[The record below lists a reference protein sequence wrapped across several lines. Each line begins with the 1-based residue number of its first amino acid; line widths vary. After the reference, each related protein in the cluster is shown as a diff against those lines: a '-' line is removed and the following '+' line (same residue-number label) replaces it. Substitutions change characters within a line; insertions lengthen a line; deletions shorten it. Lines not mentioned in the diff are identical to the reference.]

1 MNAGAVIA
9 RTDPWPSQRLAWTA
23 LAILAFAN
31 ILSYLDRIVIN
42 LLVEPIQ
49 QDLAIS
55 DTEFGLLQGV
65 AFGLFYTAMA
75 LPIGRMVDT
84 GPRKRIIA
92 AGVLVFSLF
101 TLLSGLARSFMQLFV
116 ARVGVGA
123 GEASVVPSAYSIISD
138 MFPPER
144 LGTAMSA
151 FTMTAF
157 VGIGLAYIAGGTV
170 IAAMAV
176 WDAPGFIAGLAP
188 WRRTFLLVALPGL
201 VIVPMLMLLL
211 REPARRG
218 AAAGGKVPVRAV
230 ARHLAAQRTA
240 LALLFA
246 GFSMITLSGYA
257 STVWTPALFIRT
269 YGWTASQ
276 IGVAY
281 GLLYLVLGPAGA
293 LLAGRL
299 CDRMT
304 ARGVLD
310 APLKVAAWGYLGTG
324 LFGGIA
330 PLMPT
335 GELALAV
342 FAPAMLMS
350 TMPFPMAGTAIQLIT
365 PNALR
370 GQVSALYML
379 VINLVG
385 LGLGPLIVGLF
396 NDLVFTGTSGVRYSL
411 ASVNAACAPLAFVLL
426 LAGFRPYRRL
436 RGEP

>member
-1 MNAGAVIA
+1 MKIEPVALAA
-9 RTDPWPSQRLAWTA
+9 QPWPSPRLAWTA
-23 LAILAFAN
+23 VAILAFAN
-31 ILSYLDRIVIN
+31 VLSYLDRIVIN

-55 DTEFGLLQGV
+55 DTQFGLLQGV

-75 LPIGRMVDT
+75 LPIGRMVDS

-92 AGVLVFSLF
+92 TGVLVFSLF
-101 TLLSGLARSFMQLFV
+101 TLLSGFARSFAQLFI

-123 GEASVVPSAYSIISD
+123 GEASVVPTAYSIISD
-138 MFPPER
+138 MFPPEK
-144 LGTAMSA
+144 LGRAMSV

-157 VGIGLAYIAGGTV
+157 VGIGLAYIAGGAV
-170 IAAMAV
+170 IAAMAL
-176 WDAPGFIAGLAP
+176 WDAPGFIAPLAP

-201 VIVPMLMLLL
+201 VIVPMLLILL

-218 AAAGGKVPVRAV
+218 TATGRKVPVREV
-230 ARHLAAQRTA
+230 AAHLFGQRRA
-240 LALLFA
+240 LAFLFA

-269 YGWTASQ
+269 YGWSAAE
-276 IGVAY
+276 IGMAY

-293 LLAGRL
+293 LLAGAL

-310 APLKVAAWGYLGTG
+310 APLRVAALGYIGTG

-330 PLMPT
+330 PLMPS
-335 GELALAV
+335 GELALAM

-350 TMPFPMAGTAIQLIT
+350 TMPFPMAGTAIQLVT

-396 NDLVFTGTSGVRYSL
+396 NDLVFTGPSGVRYSL
-411 ASVNAACAPLAFVLL
+411 ASVNAACAPLAFILL
-426 LAGFRPYRRL
+426 VAGFGPYRRL
-436 RGEP
+436 RGGS

>member
-1 MNAGAVIA
+1 LNGGQVLP
-9 RTDPWPSQRLAWTA
+9 TGEPWPSPRLAWTA

-55 DTEFGLLQGV
+55 DTQFGLLQGV

-92 AGVLVFSLF
+92 AGVMVFSLF
-101 TLLSGLARSFMQLFV
+101 TLLSGFARSFTQLFV

-123 GEASVVPSAYSIISD
+123 GEASVVPTAYSIISD
-138 MFPPER
+138 MFPPEK
-144 LGTAMSA
+144 LGRAMSV

-157 VGIGLAYIAGGTV
+157 VGIGLAYIAGGAV

-176 WDAPGFIAGLAP
+176 WDAPGFIAPLAP

-201 VIVPMLMLLL
+201 VIVPMLLVLL

-218 AAAGGKVPVRAV
+218 ASAGRRVPVREV
-230 ARHLAAQRTA
+230 AAYLATQRRA

-269 YGWTASQ
+269 YGWSAAD

-293 LLAGRL
+293 LLAGSL

-310 APLKVAAWGYLGTG
+310 APLRVAAWGYIGTG
-324 LFGGIA
+324 VFGGIA
-330 PLMPT
+330 PLMPS
-335 GELALAV
+335 GELALAM

-350 TMPFPMAGTAIQLIT
+350 TMPFPMAGTAIQLVT
-365 PNALR
+365 PNSLR

-385 LGLGPLIVGLF
+385 LGLGPLIIGLF
-396 NDLVFTGTSGVRYSL
+396 NDLVFTGPSGVRYSL
-411 ASVNAACAPLAFVLL
+411 ASVHAVCAPLAFVLL
-426 LAGFRPYRRL
+426 FAGFGPYRRL
-436 RGEP
+436 RGGS

>member
-1 MNAGAVIA
+1 MKAGPVVP
-9 RTDPWPSQRLAWTA
+9 TTEPWPSPRLAWTA

-42 LLVEPIQ
+42 LLVQPIQ
-49 QDLAIS
+49 RDLQIS
-55 DTEFGLLQGV
+55 DTQFGLLQGV

-75 LPIGRMVDT
+75 LPIGRMVDS

-92 AGVLVFSLF
+92 VGVLVFSLF
-101 TLLSGLARSFMQLFV
+101 TLISGLARNFTQLFL

-123 GEASVVPSAYSIISD
+123 GEASVVPTAYSIISD
-138 MFPPER
+138 MFPPEK
-144 LGTAMSA
+144 LGRAMSV

-157 VGIGLAYIAGGTV
+157 VGIGLAYIAGGVV
-170 IAAMAV
+170 IAAMAT
-176 WDAPGFIAGLAP
+176 WDAPGFLATLEP

-201 VIVPMLMLLL
+201 VIVPLLLVLL

-218 AAAGGKVPVRAV
+218 AEAGRKLPIRDVAAHFVR
-230 ARHLAAQRTA
+230 QRRA
-240 LALLFA
+240 LGFLFA

-269 YGWTASQ
+269 FGWSAGD

-293 LLAGRL
+293 LLAGTL

-324 LFGGIA
+324 FFGGIA
-330 PLMPT
+330 PLMPS
-335 GELALAV
+335 GELALAM

-350 TMPFPMAGTAIQLIT
+350 TMPFPMAGTAIQLVT

-396 NDLVFTGTSGVRYSL
+396 NDLVFTDQSGVRYSL
-411 ASVNAACAPLAFVLL
+411 ASVNAACAPLAFLL
-426 LAGFRPYRRL
+426 LFAGFRSYRRL
-436 RGEP
+436 RGEA

>member
-1 MNAGAVIA
+1 MNAGSVIA
-9 RTDPWPSQRLAWTA
+9 TTDPWPSQRLAWTA

-49 QDLAIS
+49 QDLQVN
-55 DTEFGLLQGV
+55 DTQFGLLQGV

-84 GPRKRIIA
+84 GPRRRIIA

-123 GEASVVPSAYSIISD
+123 GEASVVPTAYSIISD

-144 LGTAMSA
+144 LATAMSA

-157 VGIGLAYIAGGTV
+157 VGIGLAYIAGGV
-170 IAAMAV
+170 VVAAVAA
-176 WDAPGFIAGLAP
+176 WDAPAPFDALEP
-188 WRRTFLLVALPGL
+188 WRRVFLLMSLPGL
-201 VIVPMLMLLL
+201 LIVPLLLLL
-211 REPARRG
+211 REPVRRG
-218 AAAGGKVPVRAV
+218 AAAGRKMPLPEVFAHLKRQSRALV
-230 ARHLAAQRTA
+230 Y
-240 LALLFA
+240 LFA
-246 GFSMITLSGYA
+246 GFSMISMSGYA

-269 YGWTASQ
+269 YEWTAGE

-281 GLLYLVLGPAGA
+281 GLIYLVLGPAGA
-293 LLAGRL
+293 LLAGTL

-304 ARGVLD
+304 ARGISD
-310 APLKVAAWGYLGTG
+310 APLKVAAWGYVGTG

-330 PLMPT
+330 PLMPS
-335 GELALAV
+335 GELALAM

-350 TMPFPMAGTAIQLIT
+350 TMPFPMAGTAIQLVT
-365 PNALR
+365 PNQLR
-370 GQVSALYML
+370 GQISALYML

-396 NDLVFTGTSGVRYSL
+396 NDLLFTAADGVRYSL
-411 ASVNAACAPLAFVLL
+411 AWVNAAAAPLVFILL
-426 LAGFRPYRRL
+426 YRGFHPYRQL
-436 RGEP
+436 REAA

>member
-1 MNAGAVIA
+1 MSTAAA
-9 RTDPWPSQRLAWTA
+9 SLDTDLSWPAARLAWTA

-49 QDLAIS
+49 RDLAIS
-55 DTEFGLLQGV
+55 DTQFGLLQGV

-75 LPIGRMVDT
+75 LPIGRLVDS
-84 GPRKRIIA
+84 GPRKPIIA

-101 TLLSGLARSFMQLFV
+101 TLFSGLARSFAQLFV

-123 GEASVVPSAYSIISD
+123 GEASVVPTSYSIISD

-144 LGTAMSA
+144 LGRAMSV

-157 VGIGLAYIAGGTV
+157 VGIGLAYIAGGVV
-170 IAAMAV
+170 IAAVAA
-176 WDAPGFIAGLAP
+176 WDTPAPFAALEP
-188 WRRTFLLVALPGL
+188 WRRAFLLVSLPGL
-201 VIVPMLMLLL
+201 LIVPLLLVL

-218 AAAGGKVPVRAV
+218 AAAGRKVPLPEVLAHLKRQRRA
-230 ARHLAAQRTA
+230 LIY
-240 LALLFA
+240 LFA
-246 GFSMITLSGYA
+246 GFSMITMSGYA

-269 YGWTASQ
+269 YSWTAGE

-281 GLLYLVLGPAGA
+281 GLIYLVLGPAGA
-293 LLAGRL
+293 LLAGTL

-304 ARGVLD
+304 ARGVSD
-310 APLKVAAWGYLGTG
+310 APLKVAAWGYVGTG

-330 PLMPT
+330 PLMPS
-335 GELALAV
+335 GELALAM

-350 TMPFPMAGTAIQLIT
+350 TMPFPMAGTAIQLVT
-365 PNALR
+365 PNQLR
-370 GQVSALYML
+370 GQVSALYMM

-396 NDLVFTGTSGVRYSL
+396 NDLLFTGPGGVRYSL
-411 ASVNAACAPLAFVLL
+411 AWVNAAAAPLAFILL
-426 LAGFRPYRRL
+426 YRGFHPYRQL
-436 RGEP
+436 REAA